1 MREPVALLRDNQ
13 RRFAPVAYGEG
24 EMSLRVAF
32 YSHNGFGLGHVSRNA
47 TLAASLL
54 GRRPNADVLLITGS
68 AALHEFPLPPN
79 IDYVKL
85 PSVRKQATGRWRPQA
100 LDIEMEHLIGLR
112 RTIILEAVRSY
123 RPHLFVADFLP
134 LGVDGELIAT
144 LEELGDR
151 SDARTVIGFRDLLED
166 PAVVAQTWDVDG
178 TREALG
184 ELYDLVLVYGEP
196 AWFDFEQYGL
206 PADLP
211 RYVGL
216 LGDPEAT
223 PIRPRTTVRLLA
235 TSGGGADGY
244 PVLSAALEAVP
255 LLDARVEGGVRCT
268 ALTGPLM
275 PDPDVERLRGIGKR
289 VGGRVHRF
297 ADDLQSKLARSSVIV
312 GMAGYNTVCEV
323 LSYRTP
329 AVVVPRPGPST
340 EQTMR
345 ARILG
350 QRGLAAVL
358 PLAECTGQAVADA
371 VEPLVEGDGYP
382 EDAVPNLG
390 GIAAATDALLELL
403 E

>member
-1 MREPVALLRDNQ
+1 
-13 RRFAPVAYGEG
+13 
-24 EMSLRVAF
+24 MSLRVAF

-47 TLAASLL
+47 TLAESLL

-79 IDYVKL
+79 ADYVKL
-85 PSVRKQATGRWRPQA
+85 PSVRKEATGRWRPQA

-134 LGVDGELIAT
+134 LGVDGELIPT
-144 LEELGDR
+144 LEELADR

-166 PAVVAQTWDVDG
+166 PAVVARTWDVDG

-196 AWFDFEQYGL
+196 AWFDFEEYGL
-206 PADLP
+206 SPDLP

-223 PIRPRTTVRLLA
+223 PIRPRTAVRLLA

-255 LLDARVEGGVRCT
+255 LLDARVERGVRCT

-297 ADDLQSKLARSSVIV
+297 ADNLQSKLARSSVIV

-345 ARILG
+345 ARILA
-350 QRGLAAVL
+350 QRGLAAVV
-358 PLAECTGQAVADA
+358 PLAECTGKAVADA

-382 EDAVPNLG
+382 EEALPNLG
-390 GIAAATDALLELL
+390 GVAAATDALLELL